1 MSLKLH
7 STEEHLTF
15 NSQDLISNSPYY
27 LPYSSCDVNVENLV
41 LDYLIIP

>member
-15 NSQDLISNSPYY
+15 NYQDLIINSPYY
-27 LPYSSCDVNVENLV
+27 FPYSSLDVSLKDLV